1 MSLDSFILNLINM
14 RISVIIVT
22 RNRMEDIRISINGYL
37 KQQYTDKEII
47 VIDNA
52 SDDGTREM
60 MLNEFPD
67 IKYRWLPDNF
77 DIRAINLGIEM
88 STGDIIWRT
97 DSDSHPEKPDAFEKA
112 VTIFNKHQ
120 DIHIISTENIEVRQN
135 YTPWDWYPF
144 AVDKVNVP
152 EKGYKA
158 NFFPGTGAA
167 IRRVVYD
174 KIGGFWEFG
183 FEELDFCTRA
193 IAAGFSV
200 RYFPNIRTLHY
211 ASMRDRIYPDR
222 WVQSS
227 KQMIRY
233 NWRYFPFFM
242 AAGRTSQIFCFQLLI
257 ALLTRLP
264 LIAIIEGA
272 FSMLAVGL
280 KTIRTERNIIPKEKI
295 ADVTL
300 GVTVFRTQ
308 IRFFKQ
314 IIKNK
319 MQKCR
324 KK

>member
-1 MSLDSFILNLINM
+1 
-14 RISVIIVT
+14 
-22 RNRMEDIRISINGYL
+22 MEDVRVSIQGYL
-37 KQQYTDKEII
+37 RQNYKDKEII

-52 SDDGTREM
+52 SDDGTPEM
-60 MLNEFPD
+60 MKTEFPD
-67 IKYRWLPDNF
+67 IRYMWLPDNF
-77 DIRAINLGIEM
+77 DIRSINIGIEM
-88 STGDIIWRT
+88 SSGDVIWRT
-97 DSDSHPEKPDAFEKA
+97 DSDSHPESPDAFEKA
-112 VTIFNKHQ
+112 VEIFKKNP

-135 YTPWDWYPF
+135 YTPWDWYPYK
-144 AVDKVNVP
+144 VDKINVP

-167 IRRVVYD
+167 IRREVYD

-193 IAAGFSV
+193 IAAGFNV

-211 ASMRDRIYPDR
+211 ASLRDRIYPDR

-242 AAGRTSQIFCFQLLI
+242 ALGRTSQIFFFQILI
-257 ALLTRLP
+257 AVLTKLP
-264 LIAIIEGA
+264 FLAIIEGV
-272 FSMLAVGL
+272 FSMIAVAL
-280 KTIRTERNIIPKEKI
+280 KTIRTERQVVPKDKI
-295 ADVTL
+295 DDITL
-300 GVTVFRTQ
+300 GVTVMRTQ

-319 MQKCR
+319 MQRCR

>member
-1 MSLDSFILNLINM
+1 M

-22 RNRMEDIRISINGYL
+22 RNRKEDIRVSINGYYN
-37 KQQYTDKEII
+37 QNYSDKEII

-52 SDDGTREM
+52 SEDGTREM
-60 MLNEFPD
+60 MQEEFPE
-67 IKYRWLPDNF
+67 IKYLWLPDNF
-77 DIRAINLGIEM
+77 DIRSINLGIEL
-88 STGDIIWRT
+88 SSGDVIWRT
-97 DSDSHPEKPDAFEKA
+97 DSDSHPESTDAFDKA
-112 VTIFNKHQ
+112 VAIFKEHP
-120 DIHIISTENIEVRQN
+120 DIHVISTENIEVRQN

-144 AVDKVNVP
+144 SVDKVNVP
-152 EKGYKA
+152 PKGYKA

-167 IRRVVYD
+167 IRREVYN

-193 IAAGFSV
+193 IAAGFNV

-242 AAGRTSQIFCFQLLI
+242 ALGRTSQIFLFQLLI
-257 ALLTRLP
+257 AMLTRLP
-264 LIAIIEGA
+264 FLAFIEGA
-272 FSMLAVGL
+272 FSMLAVAL
-280 KTIRTERNIIPKEKI
+280 KTIRTERMVIPKEKI
-295 ADVTL
+295 NDVTL